1 MKVIRYKAIRGDR
14 IKKFKAYYDLT
25 KPGIIRGNLLTA
37 LAGLF
42 FAANGDI
49 HLTTLI
55 SLFLG
60 IVFLIG
66 SACVVNNYIDREIDS
81 KMKRTKNRALV
92 TGEISA
98 SRALLFAGAMFS
110 VGLASLI
117 IGTNYLTVGL
127 GLLAVFMYVVVYGY
141 AKRKSIYG
149 TLIGSIPGAIPPVA
163 GYTAVTNQLDS
174 SALLLFCVLVFW
186 QMPHFYAIAIYRKK
200 EYALAKLPLL
210 PLVKGIYRTRV
221 EIILYT
227 FLFLLSILG
236 LVAIGDASYSFG
248 VIMFVVGSLWL
259 RLAFSKTSPQSVDKW
274 AKKVFGFSLLVLL
287 LFSVTLSL
295 NWLLP

>member
-1 MKVIRYKAIRGDR
+1 MKVINYKT
-14 IKKFKAYYDLT
+14 IKEDSINKYKAYYDLT

-37 LAGLF
+37 LAGFF

-49 HLTTLI
+49 QLTTLV
-55 SLFLG
+55 SLIFG
-60 IVFLIG
+60 IIFLIG
-66 SACVVNNYIDREIDS
+66 AACVVNNYIDREIDS
-81 KMKRTKNRALV
+81 KMKRTKDRALV

-98 SRALLFAGAMFS
+98 SRALLFASVVFC
-110 VGLASLI
+110 VGLVSLV

-141 AKRKSIYG
+141 VKRKSIYG
-149 TLIGSIPGAIPPVA
+149 TLVGSIPGAIPPVA
-163 GYTAVTNQLDS
+163 GYTAVTNQLDTN
-174 SALLLFCVLVFW
+174 ALLLFCVLVFW

-221 EIILYT
+221 EIILYI

-236 LVAIGDASYSFG
+236 LVTIGNASYSFG
-248 VIMFVVGSLWL
+248 VIMFAVGSLWL
-259 RLAFSKTSPQSVDKW
+259 RLAFTKTSSQSVDKW

-287 LFSVTLSL
+287 LFSGTLSL
-295 NWLLP
+295 DWLLP